1 MSARERR
8 GENGVAEQ
16 DMSAGDIGDN
26 EKRNILHVKVSL
38 K

>member
-26 EKRNILHVKVSL
+26 EKEKTYYM
-38 K
+38 